1 MTPRE
6 RDGIL
11 EVVPYNDTNS
21 LGCLMVTPLKHLEGV
36 VASAKHIDGKLVL
49 ILRGYQVDNF
59 EDLADTEAKSFGH
72 PHRILYIEGRT
83 DGVDYEEAHYIAGD

>member
-6 RDGIL
+6 RASIL

-36 VASAKHIDGKLVL
+36 VASVKHIEGRLVL

-59 EDLADTEAKSFGH
+59 EVLADTEARDFGH
-72 PHRILYIEGRT
+72 PHRTLYKEGRS
-83 DGVDYEEAHYIAGD
+83 DGVDYEEAHYIAGE